1 MFQGVK
7 YNSTCFLHKIHYLN
21 NINIFLQILI
31 NSTKMSLDYLLK
43 MKNENDYTIAYLKE
57 INNNFLKMKEE
68 TILNL
73 IDTSLNVNENILQYN
88 KHITEINANLN
99 QQDEHLKQL
108 ILLNERIRANLTSI
122 CKHEWVTDL
131 IDIDPDRSQTI
142 EYCKICQLTK

>member
-1 MFQGVK
+1 
-7 YNSTCFLHKIHYLN
+7 
-21 NINIFLQILI
+21 
-31 NSTKMSLDYLLK
+31 MSLDYLLK
-43 MKNENDYTIAYLKE
+43 MKNNNDYTIAYLKE
-57 INNNFLKMKEE
+57 INSNYAKMKEE

-108 ILLNERIRANLTSI
+108 ILLNEKIRTKLITI
-122 CKHEWVTDL
+122 CNHEWITDS

-142 EYCKICQLTK
+142 EYCKICQVSK

>member
-1 MFQGVK
+1 
-7 YNSTCFLHKIHYLN
+7 
-21 NINIFLQILI
+21 
-31 NSTKMSLDYLLK
+31 MSLDYLLK

-88 KHITEINANLN
+88 KYITEINANLN

-142 EYCKICQLTK
+142 EYCRICQATK

>member
-1 MFQGVK
+1 MD
-7 YNSTCFLHKIHYLN
+7 
-21 NINIFLQILI
+21 
-31 NSTKMSLDYLLK
+31 LDYLLK

-57 INNNFLKMKEE
+57 LNNNYAKMKEE

-99 QQDEHLKQL
+99 EQDEHLKQL
-108 ILLNERIRANLTSI
+108 ILLNEKIRTKLTII
-122 CKHEWVTDL
+122 CKHDWVQDL

-142 EYCKICQLTK
+142 EYCKICQTCR